1 MNYRENHWEID
12 EYAPYQVALED
23 DHSLIYV
30 PLDDNR
36 YCREALAEDLRIIGR
51 SDALAEDVVAVDEVK
66 ETHSINNTL
75 NCFNN
80 KEHDFHNHRN
90 GRCQCCNDCPK
101 LWTYAELYSEHY
113 RCATRNNL
121 TISRHREDLGNR
133 KLGDSIDLQPSG
145 LIAGVGGFL
154 QAPTLDDYRPELR
167 FPMMVG

>member
-1 MNYRENHWEID
+1 MLPYCPLGRD

-36 YCREALAEDLRIIGR
+36 YCREALAEDWRIIGR

-90 GRCQCCNDCPK
+90 GSSIK
-101 LWTYAELYSEHY
+101 ISTYAEYMDNFPNDKS
-113 RCATRNNL
+113 
-121 TISRHREDLGNR
+121 SQG
-133 KLGDSIDLQPSG
+133 
-145 LIAGVGGFL
+145 
-154 QAPTLDDYRPELR
+154 RPR
-167 FPMMVG
+167 